1 MDPRGGLFLEMN
13 AADLSAVYTA
23 ARAAGYPP
31 TSAGVRAWI
40 LSKTREP
47 AALQLGRRALEF
59 ARDNP
64 EFMRQAVNVGRR
76 FLRS

>member
-1 MDPRGGLFLEMN
+1 MDQRVGLFLEMN
-13 AADLSAVYTA
+13 AADLSSVYTA

-59 ARDNP
+59 ARENP